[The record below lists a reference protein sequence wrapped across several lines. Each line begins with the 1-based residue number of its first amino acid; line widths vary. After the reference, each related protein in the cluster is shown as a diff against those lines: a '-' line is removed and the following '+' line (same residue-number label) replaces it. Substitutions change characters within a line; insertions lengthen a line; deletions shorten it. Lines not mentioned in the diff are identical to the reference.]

1 MGDELLETIEEKVK
15 EAIESALE
23 DKMDDLADEIADQ
36 MEDRVRDIVDEAVSD
51 SITEYFSEG
60 IEQFFSNH
68 QLVLKDGTT
77 LRMRQKTRVMSPDKK
92 KVLICYGGMRV
103 DGKTLL
109 IQTRISCWEHIC
121 FYETEEEAI
130 EALQKVNAA
139 IEQGLSLV
147 EL

>member
-36 MEDRVRDIVDEAVSD
+36 MEDRIRDIVDEAVSD

-103 DGKTLL
+103 DGKALL
-109 IQTRISCWEHIC
+109 IQTRISCWERIY
-121 FYETEEEAI
+121 FYETEKEAI

-139 IEQGLSLV
+139 IEQGLSLI